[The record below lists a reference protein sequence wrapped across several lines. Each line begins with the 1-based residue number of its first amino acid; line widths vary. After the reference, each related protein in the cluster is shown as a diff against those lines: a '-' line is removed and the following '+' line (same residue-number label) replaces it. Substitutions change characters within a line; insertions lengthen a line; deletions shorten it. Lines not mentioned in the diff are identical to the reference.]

1 TGQKKKHVEKD
12 VNPKG
17 TAKAEPTPGQYIV
30 TGSRDKTIKIWDS
43 TGQCVRTLV
52 GHDNWVRG
60 LVFHSSGKYLISASD
75 DKTIKIWDIKTGR
88 CYKTV
93 EAHAHFVTC
102 IAFNH
107 GNPVVA
113 TGSVDQTV
121 KIWAP
126 YR

>member
-1 TGQKKKHVEKD
+1 M
-12 VNPKG
+12 
-17 TAKAEPTPGQYIV
+17 
-30 TGSRDKTIKIWDS
+30 
-43 TGQCVRTLV
+43 

-60 LVFHSSGKYLISASD
+60 LVFHPTGKYLISASD
-75 DKTIKIWDIKTGR
+75 DKTIKVWDMKTGR
-88 CYKTV
+88 CSKTL

-102 IAFNH
+102 IAFNS
-107 GNPVVA
+107 GSPVVA